1 MTAGQRNVCASSL
14 TSRAVSLASC
24 KTGEDMLRRFALA
37 LLAAAMPAWVAAD
50 VLDKIAERGTIR
62 LGIRTSAPPFA
73 YLDADGQPRG
83 LAVRLCV
90 EAAKRIGQQ
99 LGQDLKTEF
108 VPVDAKSRFPALI
121 AGETDLH
128 CGPASATLSRREL
141 LDFSILYFVD
151 GAAPATRPGALDAV
165 FETARGRFGALANT
179 TTVDVVRDLV
189 ERNGIK
195 GTIETYSQHKDGLA
209 ALAAGKIDVYVADRA
224 ILLFQIERLNLAEKL
239 EVGEEVFSFEPYALV
254 MKRGESRLRLA
265 VDRALS
271 RIYADAVIYRFI
283 REELGDYEIP
293 PEVGAVYNIAGM
305 PE

>member
-1 MTAGQRNVCASSL
+1 M
-14 TSRAVSLASC
+14 
-24 KTGEDMLRRFALA
+24 RRFALMLMVAA
-37 LLAAAMPAWVAAD
+37 LPAMAAAD
-50 VLDKIAERGTIR
+50 VLDIIAERGTVR
-62 LGIRTSAPPFA
+62 LGVRKAAPPFS
-73 YLDADGQPRG
+73 YIDDQGQPRG

-90 EAAKRIGQQ
+90 EAVKRIGAQ
-99 LGQDLKTEF
+99 LGRELKPEF
-108 VPVDAKSRFPALI
+108 VQLDAATRFASLI
-121 AGETDLH
+121 EGRTDLH

-151 GAAPATRPGALDAV
+151 GAAPATRPGMLDKV
-165 FETARGRFGALANT
+165 FETGRGRFGMLAGT
-179 TTVDVVRDLV
+179 TTVAVVKDLV
-189 ERNGIK
+189 ERNEIK
-195 GTIETYSQHKDGLA
+195 GAIETYERHADGLA
-209 ALAAGKIDVYVADRA
+209 ALAAEKIDVYVADQA
-224 ILLFQIERLNLAEKL
+224 ILLFQIEKLGLTETL

-271 RIYADAVIYRFI
+271 RVYSEALIYRFI